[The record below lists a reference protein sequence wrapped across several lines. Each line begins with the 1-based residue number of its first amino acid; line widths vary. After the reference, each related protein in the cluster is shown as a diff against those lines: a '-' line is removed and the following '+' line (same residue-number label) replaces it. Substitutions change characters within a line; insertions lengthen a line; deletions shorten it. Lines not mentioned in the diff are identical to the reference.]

1 LRCTASYKNIY
12 LRSKEVLLNII
23 MMRFKIFHDDHTYH
37 YIVDTKTDVIIGKI
51 KNAKEAARICQKLN
65 RADGDHKLSS
75 KTH

>member
-1 LRCTASYKNIY
+1 
-12 LRSKEVLLNII
+12 